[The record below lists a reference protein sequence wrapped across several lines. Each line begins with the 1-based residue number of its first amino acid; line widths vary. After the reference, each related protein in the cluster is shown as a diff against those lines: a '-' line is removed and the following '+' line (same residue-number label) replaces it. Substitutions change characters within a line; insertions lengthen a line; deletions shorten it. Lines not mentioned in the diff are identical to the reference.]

1 MIITPMFSYWTFG
14 PIKQDLQSTSKK
26 KCCNNFVTKSQ
37 FIGISFWHTWINT
50 ILSIIC
56 TATGLY
62 FTHGFMPEFLHFLPI
77 LIIGTIPIFII
88 QNFKC
93 PNRWFR
99 IGKKMSVLDIN
110 QMEKLT
116 HLELIKDDHMDQEI
130 EEGIEILNKCL
141 KTDDKSKTKEDEK
154 REYCQLKNL
163 IPIQDLI

>member
-1 MIITPMFSYWTFG
+1 MT
-14 PIKQDLQSTSKK
+14 
-26 KCCNNFVTKSQ
+26 
-37 FIGISFWHTWINT
+37 
-50 ILSIIC
+50 
-56 TATGLY
+56 
-62 FTHGFMPEFLHFLPI
+62 
-77 LIIGTIPIFII
+77 
-88 QNFKC
+88 
-93 PNRWFR
+93 
-99 IGKKMSVLDIN
+99 VLDIN